1 MDPACVKSVQNLFLC
16 ENVFMRTTLDLP
28 DPLMREMKARAA
40 LEGVKLKDYF
50 ARLVQAALQRPVEA
64 VRPPAR
70 SPAPVFRRTS
80 AKPMPVLTNAELHAL
95 MDAQELPKVRL
106 KIGQK

>member
-1 MDPACVKSVQNLFLC
+1 MIKSVQNLFLY
-16 ENVFMRTTLDLP
+16 ENAFMRTTLDLP

-40 LEGVKLKDYF
+40 LEGVKLKEYF
-50 ARLVQAALQRPVEA
+50 ARLVQTALQRPAEA
-64 VRPPAR
+64 VRPPPR

-95 MDAQELPKVRL
+95 MDAQELAKFQL
-106 KIGQK
+106 KIGKK